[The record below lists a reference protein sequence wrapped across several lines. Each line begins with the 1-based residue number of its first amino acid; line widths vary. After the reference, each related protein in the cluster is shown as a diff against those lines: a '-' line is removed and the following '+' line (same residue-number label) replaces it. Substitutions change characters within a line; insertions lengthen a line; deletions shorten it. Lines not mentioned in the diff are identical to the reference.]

1 MRWLRKHLF
10 VVAGLVV
17 GGFVVWQV
25 AAGVTLHALTP
36 EAAGTLFGKPV
47 SIQEFLKAKA
57 AATHQAILTHGD
69 RYHRQMTESQIEE
82 SAWERL
88 LFLTEARRKGIR
100 VTDREVIQEVE
111 AAPLFQDR
119 QGRFDPR
126 AYKAIIEQSLRAS
139 PRIFEE
145 EVREDLMIR
154 KMIDQVVGNPS
165 ATAEEVLERFRQD
178 GTSIQAEFL
187 LLPSQELAR
196 EVADACRQDPEQLA
210 RVARRLEIKLQT
222 PDSFQRGSNLEA
234 LGISGLGLHRL
245 FLASPGQADG
255 PFRSS
260 KGWLVARLKEKKVP
274 EGNPADDQ
282 RKALEES
289 VRNDKKLQGYVLWYQ
304 ELLKRAGPKLKK
316 PQERPEA

>member
-1 MRWLRKHLF
+1 MKWLRKRLF
-10 VVAGLVV
+10 LVAGLVV

-25 AAGVTLHALTP
+25 AAGVTLHTLSP
-36 EAAGTLFGKPV
+36 EAAGTLFGKPI

-69 RYHRQMTESQIEE
+69 RTHRHATESQLEE

-100 VTDREVIQEVE
+100 VTDREVIQEVQS
-111 AAPLFQDR
+111 APLFQDR
-119 QGRFDPR
+119 EGRFDPR
-126 AYKAIIEQSLRAS
+126 AYKAIIEQSLRTS

-165 ATAEEVLERFRQD
+165 ATPEQVLERFRQNE
-178 GTSIQAEFL
+178 TSIQAEFL
-187 LLPSQELAR
+187 LLPSEELAR
-196 EVADACRQDPEQLA
+196 EVADACRQNPEQLTP
-210 RVARRLEIKLQT
+210 VARRLEIKLQT
-222 PDSFQRGSNLEA
+222 PDSFKRDSNLEA
-234 LGISGLGLHRL
+234 LGTSGLSLHRL

-255 PFRSS
+255 PFRSA

-274 EGNPADDQ
+274 EGNPTDDQ

-289 VRNDKKLQGYVLWYQ
+289 VRNDKKLQSYVLWYQ
-304 ELLKRAGPKLKK
+304 ELIKRAGPKQRK
-316 PQERPEA
+316 PPGKPEA